1 MGKLERYWDAV
12 GAIRAVGVS
21 AGRWITVTRE
31 ADGEIDVQIETG
43 LLRSG
48 PPEQVAEEIRT
59 GLRAAIADHRR
70 QYRRLRIEYF
80 GSALGVEPPEVDPP
94 TRGLGDR

>member
-12 GAIRAVGVS
+12 AAIRAVGVS
-21 AGRWITVTRE
+21 AGRWVTVTRE
-31 ADGEIDVQIETG
+31 ANGEIDVRIETG

-48 PPEQVAEEIRT
+48 QPDHVAEEIRT

-70 QYRRLRIEYF
+70 QYRQLRIDYF
-80 GSALGVEPPEVDPP
+80 GSALGVAPLEVD
-94 TRGLGDR
+94 R